1 MCAVLG
7 IRSFNTRAT
16 RHARTSSRSSASMVS
31 MSRTPGSSLNVSVSA
46 QRRGPAARSIDGN
59 EFKKRFDQA
68 GPVDL
73 RQRRPATHRE
83 VPINARS
90 DGAAIAVWTL
100 MKVKNPRADLLH
112 TPLSNTGCRGA
123 WRSRGR
129 LETGRLDRRQAVMH
143 YRRTD

>member
-46 QRRGPAARSIDGN
+46 QRRGPVARSIDGN

-73 RQRRPATHRE
+73 
-83 VPINARS
+83 
-90 DGAAIAVWTL
+90 
-100 MKVKNPRADLLH
+100 
-112 TPLSNTGCRGA
+112 
-123 WRSRGR
+123 
-129 LETGRLDRRQAVMH
+129 
-143 YRRTD
+143 